1 LAYNQ
6 LSARLSFPKAA
17 MSEISTAPAAR
28 PAVRTQAISLR
39 QLRFFTA
46 LADTGNFSRAAER
59 MIVSQ
64 PALSAGIRQIEEHLG
79 VRLFDRSTHHVSLT
93 EAGAAFLPHA
103 LRLLKTADNAFVDM
117 VDVASR
123 GKAVVRIGAIPS
135 AVPAAA
141 EAMVRLGQAAA
152 DVCLHLSD
160 SKNDALIESLRIGAL
175 DIVIGVLGRAEEG
188 LQATLI
194 AEDEMLLVAPKDHP
208 LAVALSLPWSALE
221 GSEIVHFVGGS
232 IGELSSA
239 AMRQNNLSPSTR
251 YHVDQVGSLVGL
263 ASSGLALGVLPRLYT
278 RGLDLD
284 RVRLVPLVEPA
295 IKRKLM
301 LFHRA
306 QLHEEHPRAAALCA
320 LLVPALRDALAV

>member
-1 LAYNQ
+1 
-6 LSARLSFPKAA
+6 
-17 MSEISTAPAAR
+17 MSETLTAPTVR
-28 PAVRTQAISLR
+28 PASRTQAISLR

-117 VDVASR
+117 SDVATR
-123 GKAVVRIGAIPS
+123 GKAVIRIGAIPS

-141 EAMVRLGQAAA
+141 EVVARLSRENP
-152 DVCLHLSD
+152 DVSFHLSD
-160 SKNDALIESLRIGAL
+160 GKNDSLAHSLRTGAL
-175 DIVIGVLGRAEEG
+175 DVVIGVLARAEEG
-188 LQATLI
+188 LEATLI
-194 AEDEMLLVAPKDHP
+194 AEDEMLLVAPVDHP
-208 LAVALSLPWSALE
+208 LAASASLPWSALE

-239 AMRQNNLSPSTR
+239 AMRQNNLSLSTR
-251 YHVDQVGSLVGL
+251 YKVDQVGSLFGL
-263 ASSGLALGVLPRLYT
+263 ASSGLAVGVLPRLYT
-278 RGLDLD
+278 RGLESD
-284 RVRLVPLVEPA
+284 RVRLVPLVQPA

-306 QLHEEHPRAAALCA
+306 KLREEHPYAATLCA
-320 LLVPALRDALAV
+320 ALVPALREALAI

>member
-1 LAYNQ
+1 M
-6 LSARLSFPKAA
+6 P
-17 MSEISTAPAAR
+17 EILTAPASR
-28 PAVRTQAISLR
+28 PAARTQAISLR

-46 LADTGNFSRAAER
+46 LADAGNFSRAAER

-117 VDVASR
+117 SDVAAR
-123 GKAVVRIGAIPS
+123 GKAVIRIGAIPS
-135 AVPAAA
+135 VVPAAA
-141 EAMVRLGQAAA
+141 EIVARLGGQCD
-152 DVCLHLSD
+152 DVSFHLSD
-160 SKNDALIESLRIGAL
+160 GKNDALLGNLRTGAL
-175 DIVIGVLGRAEEG
+175 DIVVGVLGRTEEG
-188 LQATLI
+188 LEATLI
-194 AEDEMLLVAPKDHP
+194 AEDEMLLVTPKDHP
-208 LAVALSLPWSALE
+208 LAASASLPWSALE

-251 YHVDQVGSLVGL
+251 YKVDQVGSLLGL
-263 ASSGLALGVLPRLYT
+263 ASSGLAVGVLPRLYT
-278 RGLDLD
+278 RGLDTD
-284 RVRLVPLVEPA
+284 RVRLVPLVQPA

-306 QLHEEHPRAAALCA
+306 KLREEHPRATALCA
-320 LLVPALRDALAV
+320 LLVPALRGALAI